1 MTLLFSRRCS
11 VLIAAPLLAAS
22 LVATSFVAT
31 AAPQAHQHG
40 AAKLDVAVEPGK
52 ISLQLDTPLDNLLG
66 FERAPRTDAERARA
80 DAAVA
85 TLKAAATLFKFD
97 AAAGCALLRVTLDS
111 AALKLG
117 SPAPTEAA
125 EGHADI
131 DGTFEF
137 ACKDVSKAT
146 AIDVGLFDA
155 FKRMQRI
162 ESQIAAP
169 QGQFKRTLVRPA
181 RRLALTKE

>member
-1 MTLLFSRRCS
+1 MTSPSLRLAALLF
-11 VLIAAPLLAAS
+11 AAPLIATS
-22 LVATSFVAT
+22 LVAK
-31 AAPQAHQHG
+31 AAPHAHQHG
-40 AAKLDVAVEPGK
+40 VAKLDVAVEPGK

-85 TLKAAATLFKFD
+85 TLKAAATLFKID
-97 AAAGCALLRVTLDS
+97 AAAQCTLASVTLDS

-117 SPAPTEAA
+117 SPDPAEAA
-125 EGHADI
+125 DGHADL
-131 DGTFEF
+131 DGSFEF
-137 ACKDVSKAT
+137 SCRDVSKAT

-155 FKRMQRI
+155 FKGMQRI
-162 ESQIAAP
+162 ESQVAAP

-181 RRLALTKE
+181 RRLVLTKE